1 MKAKLAIAGLL
12 LFLATAGFFWYWQPG
27 TKLSDTDTILIANF
41 SNATGEP
48 VLDSSLQEALAIS
61 LSQSP
66 SLNLVSVEKVAEAL
80 RSLGR
85 PLETVVT
92 RDLAPQ
98 LCQRLGAT
106 VYLTGS
112 ISKDGSGYALRLDA
126 TRCSSDDAV
135 AHSQS
140 DAAGKGDVVRALG
153 MAAKDLRGKFGE
165 DAASLQKFDLP
176 LDRAATGSL
185 DALKAFSEGRRLA
198 REKGAIDAV
207 PALRKAIE
215 SDSRFALAHSN
226 LAVAHYNLNQN
237 ALAADHIR
245 QAFELADRQT
255 VRDRLH
261 ITTLY
266 YDLGTGDVQKAIQG
280 YKQWL
285 QLYPRDDIA
294 KGNLASEYFLLG
306 DYEQA
311 ASYARQA
318 LLLDP
323 GSVAW
328 YENVATADIALLHL
342 EEARYIINLGFSRKL
357 DDPAMHTSLYALAF
371 LRGDSNAMRQ
381 EVEWSVGKAGAEDA
395 MLALQADTE
404 AYAGHLQKA
413 RELSRH
419 AVQAAQAAN
428 LAEPAAIWQGISA
441 FREAIYG
448 KIEEAR
454 AEADKVLDIAPNSR
468 DAQTLASLVFARTGD
483 LRRAQSLVDD
493 LAAAHV
499 SNTLVQSAWL
509 PTIRAQASLLN
520 QKPAQAVDLLEAA
533 RPYERGQL
541 IGNLSSSCMVP
552 VYLRGEAYLTM
563 KRGELALAEFHKLA
577 DNRGVVGNC
586 WSGALAWLGQ
596 ARAQAI
602 AGSANAARNSYQRFF
617 DLWKTADPDL
627 PILKLARAEFAKLKA
642 VTQPIGSQALE
653 TCFRLPQEGQSAR
666 IKRRPC
672 SRGCGPPGRN
682 HSLPMTHR
690 GAPPAKRISPSPKC
704 SSESVSRF
712 ALAGGAPE
720 RKTARSEAD
729 AARGLCRNEPQ
740 PSIPVLD
747 PCEAPLQGRVEHGHR
762 QIRLIRRLNTLT
774 VRPKV
779 VAAGIRC
786 EEFAKLAGLAL

>member
-1 MKAKLAIAGLL
+1 MKTKLFLAGLL
-12 LFLATAGFFWYWQPG
+12 LLLAVAGALWYPG
-27 TKLSDTDTILIANF
+27 ESVKLTDKDTLLIGDFAN
-41 SNATGEP
+41 STGEAAFDGA
-48 VLDSSLQEALAIS
+48 LREALSIS
-61 LSQSP
+61 LAQSPLLNLISAEKIAETLRSQS
-66 SLNLVSVEKVAEAL
+66 VEA
-80 RSLGR
+80 ST
-85 PLETVVT
+85 PIT
-92 RDLAPQ
+92 RDLAPR
-98 LCQRLGAT
+98 LCAHLDASAFLTGTIAKDGQTYVLRLSTFQCTPSKEMAT
-106 VYLTGS
+106 VKTAAKG
-112 ISKDGSGYALRLDA
+112 KQEVVHALGEAAAELRGELGENADSLKRFNLPLERA
-126 TRCSSDDAV
+126 ASSSLEAI
-135 AHSQS
+135 QFF
-140 DAAGKGDVVRALG
+140 AAGRRISREQGAL
-153 MAAKDLRGKFGE
+153 L
-165 DAASLQKFDLP
+165 
-176 LDRAATGSL
+176 
-185 DALKAFSEGRRLA
+185 
-198 REKGAIDAV
+198 AV
-207 PALRKAIE
+207 PAFKKAIE
-215 SDSRFALAHSN
+215 LDPRFALARSQ
-226 LAVAHYNLNQN
+226 LAVSYYNLNQN
-237 ALAADHIR
+237 ALAADSIR

-280 YKQWL
+280 YKQWV

-323 GSVAW
+323 SSVAW

>member
-266 YDLGTGDVQKAIQG
+266 YDVATGDVQKAIAS
-280 YKQWL
+280 YKEWVR
-285 QLYPRDDIA
+285 LYPRDDIA
-294 KGNLASEYFLLG
+294 KGNLSSEYFLIG
-306 DYEQA
+306 DYDQA
-311 ASYARQA
+311 ATLAQQA
-318 LLLDP
+318 LRLDP
-323 GSVAW
+323 GSTAW
-328 YENVATADIALLHL
+328 YENLATAYIALQRL
-342 EEARYIINLGFSRKL
+342 EEAQSILDQAFARKL
-357 DDPAMHTSLYALAF
+357 DDPSMHADLYALAF
-371 LRGDSNAMRQ
+371 LRGKPAGMER
-381 EVEWSVGKAGAEDA
+381 EIAWSAGKPGGEDT
-395 MLALQADTE
+395 MLALRADTE
-404 AYAGHLQKA
+404 AYAGHVQRA
-413 RELSRH
+413 RELSRR
-419 AVQAAQAAN
+419 AVEVAQNAQ
-428 LAEPAAIWQGISA
+428 LTEPAAIWQGIA
-441 FREAIYG
+441 ALREAVYG
-448 KIEEAR
+448 NLEEAR
-454 AEADKVLDIAPNSR
+454 KDADKVLDLAPKSR
-468 DAQTLASLVFARTGD
+468 DAQILAILVLTRIGD
-483 LRRAQSLVDD
+483 VRRAQTMRDD
-493 LAAAHV
+493 LAAANV
-499 SNTLVQSAWL
+499 SNTVVQSAWL
-509 PTIRAQASLLN
+509 PTIRAQAEMVGGKPVKALELL
-520 QKPAQAVDLLEAA
+520 DLVK
-533 RPYERGQL
+533 PYERGQL
-541 IGNLSSSCMVP
+541 IGNLSYSCMIP
-552 VYLRGEAYLTM
+552 VYVRAEAYLGA
-563 KRGELALAEFHKLA
+563 KRGPQALVEFQKLI
-577 DNRGVVGNC
+577 DSRGVVGNC
-586 WSGALAWLGQ
+586 WSGALAHLGQ
-596 ARAQAI
+596 GRAQALS
-602 AGSANAARNSYQRFF
+602 GSTNAARTSYQEFF
-617 DLWKTADPDL
+617 ALWKNADPDI
-627 PILKLARAEFAKLKA
+627 PILKSARAEFAKLK
-642 VTQPIGSQALE
+642 
-653 TCFRLPQEGQSAR
+653 
-666 IKRRPC
+666 
-672 SRGCGPPGRN
+672 
-682 HSLPMTHR
+682 
-690 GAPPAKRISPSPKC
+690 
-704 SSESVSRF
+704 
-712 ALAGGAPE
+712 
-720 RKTARSEAD
+720 
-729 AARGLCRNEPQ
+729 
-740 PSIPVLD
+740 
-747 PCEAPLQGRVEHGHR
+747 
-762 QIRLIRRLNTLT
+762 
-774 VRPKV
+774 
-779 VAAGIRC
+779 
-786 EEFAKLAGLAL
+786 